1 MGIYLIPIR
10 YLVLILHTLKLFPMF
25 LISQENSLRGE
36 KVIWI
41 KVEDHSFKNYVSLFI
56 SYSITSVVN
65 LLQQSIFISHITTF
79 ITIFQTLLLFGTRIF
94 KPVSFY
100 CKSKFWQWIIK
111 YSSVT
116 CSFNLHYS
124 FTTPPLPIHYPFWGI
139 AVILRWYYGIIAV
152 LMRCNIR
159 AQYLRKSS
167 VKQS

>member
-56 SYSITSVVN
+56 SYSITIVIN
-65 LLQQSIFISHITTF
+65 LFQQSIFIFHITTF

-116 CSFNLHYS
+116 CSFNLHYAS
-124 FTTPPLPIHYPFWGI
+124 TSHSLPILRYCGDI
-139 AVILRWYYGIIAV
+139 AVVLRYYCGDDTV
-152 LMRCNIR
+152 
-159 AQYLRKSS
+159 
-167 VKQS
+167 